1 MKDINNVS
9 GEYLVNVNTNK
20 VDVRIGVYADWNSM
34 TKEAR
39 TGWYES
45 DHEHFTFDRESSR
58 RGLEKMIEDLV
69 GEDGYEGM
77 AKFGAN
83 FITEDH
89 IDAFISILND
99 ITRVPA
105 FLAIEECGEMIDPD
119 IDVNTRE
126 KSIG

>member
-9 GEYLVNVNTNK
+9 SEYLVNVNTNK
-20 VDVRIGVYADWNSM
+20 VDIRIGVYADWNSM
-34 TKEAR
+34 TKEER

-45 DHEHFTFDRESSR
+45 NYEHFTFNRESSR
-58 RGLEKMIEDLV
+58 RGLEKMIDDLV
-69 GEDGYEGM
+69 GEDGYEDM

-105 FLAIEECGEMIDPD
+105 FLAIEECGEMINPD
-119 IDVNTRE
+119 IDVKTGGE
-126 KSIG
+126 SVE